1 MLLCFFSFV
10 FAVDLLFALLFLSCK
25 LVGAFGIGRYQ
36 YYFLQANSIE
46 KKQNREKKHI
56 YEMYII
62 DKWTSMVSIYH
73 DRTSINQI

>member
-25 LVGAFGIGRYQ
+25 LVGAFGIGCYQ